1 MVSMKKII
9 VAVGLAFTCISL
21 SQARPYEQIT
31 QSGELIFANARDFP
45 PFFYMQNQKLQG
57 FEIDFGNALA
67 KRLGLKP
74 VWRNVAFDSL
84 FGKLNEQKI
93 DVALASHTITPT
105 REKLVDFVVPHYCT
119 GTVVV
124 ALPGQNLEPKELSG
138 KSVAVVQSTTFAQY
152 ARGISGVKVIPFA
165 TAQAAFQALQN
176 KKVAAY
182 VSDRLAVLALAK
194 QFPSPKVNLS
204 PLLTEDRI
212 AMAVKKGNS
221 ELLARLNSMVSSM
234 VKDGTIDRL
243 AIPYFS
249 STRVTCLQ

>member
-1 MVSMKKII
+1 MKKRFL
-9 VAVGLAFTCISL
+9 AVIGLACFSL
-21 SQARPYEQIT
+21 SLARPLEQIT

-45 PFFYMQNQKLQG
+45 PFFYMEQGQLGG
-57 FEIDFGNALA
+57 FEIDFGTALA

-124 ALPGQNLEPKELSG
+124 ALPGQPLDPKELSG
-138 KSVAVVQSTTFAQY
+138 KTVAVVQSTTFAQF
-152 ARGISGVKVIPFA
+152 ARGIGGVKVIPFA
-165 TAQAAFQALQN
+165 TAQAAFLALQ
-176 KKVAAY
+176 KKQVAAY
-182 VSDRLAVLALAK
+182 ISDRLAVLALAK

-212 AMAVKKGNS
+212 AMAVKKGNT
-221 ELLARLNSMVSSM
+221 ELLVRLNSMVSSM
-234 VKDGTIDRL
+234 IKDGTIDRL

-249 STRVTCLQ
+249 SARVTCPQ